1 VEGNVEGIDG
11 LRVTLRL
18 PIWFQY
24 LLELFLAT
32 YGPMIA
38 AAMLIY
44 AVFPVA
50 HSADA
55 SLSFR
60 TFNRILSRPY
70 FPLQITLGVMTG
82 YAVRSRLRTPFTFW
96 VWIIPTI
103 FLGFCVLTFTT
114 SIFESEWTVRLDH
127 FFGSKCQPP
136 ACFDQMR
143 CTAPFYTSLAY
154 MLGGLCHKIAHHR
167 MGKIPL
173 E

>member
-1 VEGNVEGIDG
+1 
-11 LRVTLRL
+11 
-18 PIWFQY
+18 
-24 LLELFLAT
+24 
-32 YGPMIA
+32 MIA

-44 AVFPVA
+44 AVFPIA

-82 YAVRSRLRTPFTFW
+82 YIVRARLRTPFTFW

-114 SIFESEWTVRLDH
+114 SVFESLCVEAQEVVQIETGTADGWSVVQTSMRAVPIVLMDPVRQLD
-127 FFGSKCQPP
+127 G
-136 ACFDQMR
+136 
-143 CTAPFYTSLAY
+143 TL
-154 MLGGLCHKIAHHR
+154 I
-167 MGKIPL
+167 
-173 E
+173 